1 MAPKREEKKRMG
13 KKHRQA
19 STRPK
24 LGKGPAKGA
33 RRKGSA
39 VTGAVAPKNRK
50 KLSTKR
56 AAEDKAKR
64 TPTRSP
70 EFEHRII
77 VGDMEEDAPR
87 KPKTQIPSG
96 VDNQSKDSQR
106 ESDSPKSGD
115 RNAAT
120 RRKSPTH
127 EAPAHA
133 PEGKGPGKSESKRK
147 ARKSAADANEPGA
160 DRESASFSADLRH
173 RRTASSQD
181 LSGLPLVAICGRPNV
196 GKSTLFNRLTG
207 TRRSIVGDEPGITR
221 DRIYGEVEW
230 GGRTVRL
237 VDTGGVIPDDEA
249 LIPSEIFRQ
258 ARVALDEAAAIVMVI
273 DGRTEITAAD
283 QEFSRILMRGGK
295 PLFLAVNK
303 MDSAQME
310 AAAENFRT
318 LGFRNVFPV
327 SAEHGSGIGDLLDA
341 VWEVLPPEKPATEPG
356 ASSSTT
362 VSSSSKV
369 GSESKAGSKFNAA
382 PNAAPDTEE
391 PYETLDTLTDEMAE
405 DEGDNFA
412 DRAALVPR
420 AMRAALLA
428 GEAATADEPAG
439 VDAPPVGEPD
449 FEAPTGGSGVEPEGF
464 LKADFN
470 PTDFSDVE
478 AAEDPT
484 ATPAELRE
492 RKLRSHGEHI
502 SRETRVAI
510 IGRPNVGKSTLLNAL
525 TGTDRAIV
533 SPVAGT
539 TRDAVDEVV
548 TRDGHDFRFIDTAGI
563 RRKGKTTQLA
573 EKLSVIMSRKHLEAA
588 DVALLLIDA
597 TEGVTGSDATIG
609 GYAHES
615 GRSVIIV
622 VNKWDL
628 VAPPKHTL
636 DENGNRPFDGKP
648 PADKNAFEEQVRDH
662 LKYLDY
668 APLVFVSAARG
679 HGVDGVFKKVELVAR
694 ERRKRV
700 TTGNMN
706 RFLDKVDFGRASV
719 PMNKRVRIYYMT
731 QAAVAPP
738 TFVLFT
744 DRDVKLHFSYE
755 RFLSN
760 EIRKAFK
767 FIGSPIWFKIK
778 ARNKKKEE

>member
-1 MAPKREEKKRMG
+1 MAPKREIKKRMG

-33 RRKGSA
+33 RKKGSA
-39 VTGAVAPKNRK
+39 ITGAVAPKNRK
-50 KLSTKR
+50 KISTER
-56 AAEDKAKR
+56 AAKEKAAR

-87 KPKTQIPSG
+87 KPQPNAQPNTTPNAQPVNATPS
-96 VDNQSKDSQR
+96 KR
-106 ESDSPKSGD
+106 E
-115 RNAAT
+115 
-120 RRKSPTH
+120 KSPTH

-133 PEGKGPGKSESKRK
+133 PEAKTFSRSESKRK
-147 ARKSAADANEPGA
+147 TRKSVADGSAPATGE

-196 GKSTLFNRLTG
+196 GKSTLFNRFTG

-230 GGRTVRL
+230 AGRNVRL

-258 ARVALDEAAAIVMVI
+258 ARVALDEASAIIMVI

-318 LGFRNVFPV
+318 LGFRNVYPI

-341 VWEVLPPEKPATEPG
+341 VWEVLPPETLATKAGTP
-356 ASSSTT
+356 SSATAPPSP
-362 VSSSSKV
+362 KV
-369 GSESKAGSKFNAA
+369 GSADA

-391 PYETLDTLTDEMAE
+391 PNETLDTLSDEASE

-439 VDAPPVGEPD
+439 IDAPPIGEPD
-449 FEAPTGGSGVEPEGF
+449 YEAPTDGSGIEPQGF

-470 PTDFSDVE
+470 PSDFSDVE
-478 AAEDPT
+478 ASEDTEADPT

-492 RKLRSHGEHI
+492 RKLRSHGEHV
-502 SRETRVAI
+502 SRETRIAI

-533 SPVAGT
+533 SPIAGT

-597 TEGVTGSDATIG
+597 TEGVTGSDANIG

-628 VAPPKHTL
+628 VSPPKHLL
-636 DENGNRPFDGKP
+636 DENGNRAFDGKP
-648 PADKNAFEEQVRDH
+648 PADKKAFEEQVRYH

-668 APLVFVSAARG
+668 APLVFISASEG
-679 HGVDGVFKKVELVAR
+679 QGIDQVFKKVELVAR

-719 PMNKRVRIYYMT
+719 PMNRRVRIYYMT

>member
-1 MAPKREEKKRMG
+1 MAPRREQKKRMG

-33 RRKGSA
+33 RKGSA
-39 VTGAVAPKNRK
+39 VTGAVSPKGRK
-50 KLSTKR
+50 QLSSKR
-56 AAEDKAKR
+56 AAEEKARR

-70 EFEHRII
+70 EFERRVI
-77 VGDMEEDAPR
+77 VGNEEDGIRLKTQIPFGNDN
-87 KPKTQIPSG
+87 KKGKGNDETQIPSG
-96 VDNQSKDSQR
+96 DNTQR
-106 ESDSPKSGD
+106 S
-115 RNAAT
+115 R
-120 RRKSPTH
+120 
-127 EAPAHA
+127 
-133 PEGKGPGKSESKRK
+133 GKGKGEEQASSLRRAQGQADKVSKSESKRK
-147 ARKSAADANEPGA
+147 GRRSAAEA
-160 DRESASFSADLRH
+160 DEAGEDGRELAALSSDLWHATRSADH
-173 RRTASSQD
+173 GPGGS
-181 LSGLPLVAICGRPNV
+181 PLVAICGRPNV

-237 VDTGGVIPDDEA
+237 VDTGGVVPDDEA

-258 ARVALDEAAAIVMVI
+258 ARVALEEADAVVMVV
-273 DGRTEITAAD
+273 DGRTELAAPD
-283 QEFSRILMRGGK
+283 KELALLLLKGGK
-295 PLFLAVNK
+295 PVFLAVNK
-303 MDSAQME
+303 MDSAALE

-327 SAEHGSGIGDLLDA
+327 SAEHGSGIGDLLDE
-341 VWEVLPPEKPATEPG
+341 VWAVLPAVAETAAVAAVEMPETE
-356 ASSSTT
+356 
-362 VSSSSKV
+362 VV
-369 GSESKAGSKFNAA
+369 
-382 PNAAPDTEE
+382 EE
-391 PYETLDTLTDEMAE
+391 PSEVMDSIGDEMAE
-405 DEGDNFA
+405 DEGDAFA
-412 DRAALVPR
+412 DRGALETR
-420 AMRAALLA
+420 AMREALLA
-428 GEAATADEPAG
+428 GEGATADEPAG
-439 VDAPPVGEPD
+439 VDAPPIGLPD
-449 FEAPTGGSGVEPEGF
+449 QEEPTGGSGIEPALGLDDEG
-464 LKADFN
+464 
-470 PTDFSDVE
+470 TDE
-478 AAEDPT
+478 PAAP
-484 ATPAELRE
+484 PRE
-492 RKLRSHGEHI
+492 RKLRTHGEHV
-502 SRETRVAI
+502 SRETKIAI

-525 TGTDRAIV
+525 TGTERAIV
-533 SPVAGT
+533 SPIAGT

-563 RRKGKTTQLA
+563 RRKGKTKLMA

-588 DVALLLIDA
+588 DVALLMIDA

-628 VAPPKHTL
+628 MTSTGPDGL
-636 DENGNRPFDGKP
+636 RLLDGKP
-648 PADKNAFEEQVRDH
+648 PAEKKVFEEQVRDH

-668 APLVFVSAARG
+668 APIVFVSAVEAKG
-679 HGVDGVFKKVELVAR
+679 IDQVFKKVGLVAR
-694 ERRKRV
+694 ERRKRI

-760 EIRKAFK
+760 EIRDAFK
-767 FIGSPIWFKIK
+767 FIGSPIWFKVK